1 MAAGI
6 RKSARDRRQTLESLR
21 STTSVGPLI
30 HGLNETEQI
39 LIAEFYNRRI
49 CQRFQNTL
57 CAHGISSSTKSNRI
71 KVLVYVRNAD
81 RRQAFELLDEHHHAH
96 PDKRPVGMRRD
107 LDATLLCTLLSILGG
122 ISVLGVWQNNTIR
135 VVAWIGCIVSG
146 FCVGYVFD
154 RGRRNYLYF
163 GQLQF
168 SVTEILVLTAVVA
181 ALIAFWNYVFQM

>member
-1 MAAGI
+1 MN
-6 RKSARDRRQTLESLR
+6 KSARDRRQTLESLR

-30 HGLNETEQI
+30 HGLNATGQL

-49 CQRFQNTL
+49 CQRFRNTL

-81 RRQAFELLDEHHHAH
+81 RQQAFELLDEQHHAH
-96 PDKRPVGMRRD
+96 PDKRPVGIRRD
-107 LDATLLCTLLSILGG
+107 LDATLLCTLLGMLGG

-135 VVAWIGCIVSG
+135 AVAWIGCIVSG
-146 FCVGYVFD
+146 LCVGAVCD

-168 SVTEILVLTAVVA
+168 SVREILLLTTVSA
-181 ALIAFWNYVFQM
+181 ALIAFWSYVFQM